1 MTQRATARG
10 QAGISLV
17 EMMVG
22 IVVGLIIAIAITSSV
37 AAIGKQFRI
46 TGAGASA
53 AESAQLGLAMV
64 ERDARMAGAAVFSGS
79 VATMCPRLNA
89 YDATKVP
96 ATTNDGTPIGEAW
109 PPVRIT
115 DGGTGSDAIDLILTP
130 PAVSINLNV
139 AVTKELPT
147 SASVLKVSEPGGR
160 LAVGDLVLVAQ
171 PPPNTSGYPC
181 TLIQVTNITG
191 NCADSTTG
199 CNVNFGSGDS
209 VYNPPNANTAFS
221 ITEPYGPGSVLM
233 KMPTFTYTRYQVRC
247 NSLLRH
253 DASITP
259 SCTGTPSYRDS
270 ALAAGIVMLKAQYGI
285 SNAGSDA
292 IVQWKRASAITTGE
306 MARVKAVRV
315 AIVAQ
320 SAEVDGAQV
329 TSSAPVVFDGSQT
342 LDLSALS
349 VPPGKSWQNYRYR
362 VHETVVP
369 VRNSAWNR

>member
-1 MTQRATARG
+1 MTQRATSRG

-37 AAIGKQFRI
+37 AAIGKQFRV

-53 AESAQLGLAMV
+53 AESALLGLALI

-89 YDATKVP
+89 YKAP
-96 ATTNDGTPIGEAW
+96 ATTHDGTPIGDAW

-115 DGGTGSDAIDLILTP
+115 DGGTGSDTIDLILTP
-130 PAVSINLNV
+130 PAIAINLNV
-139 AVTKELPT
+139 GVTKELPT

-160 LAVGDLVLVAQ
+160 LAVGDLVLVAH

-181 TLIQVTNITG
+181 TLIQVTGVTG
-191 NCADSTTG
+191 NCADAANG
-199 CNVNFGSGDS
+199 CNVNFGSGSSD
-209 VYNPPNANTAFS
+209 YNPPNVKTAFTS
-221 ITEPYGPGSVLM
+221 TEPYAPGSVLM
-233 KMPTFTYTRYQVRC
+233 KMPSFTYTRYQVRC

-253 DASITP
+253 DAAVAP

-292 IVQWKRASAITTGE
+292 IVQWKRASAIATGE

-320 SAEVDGAQV
+320 SAEVDSASV
-329 TSSAPVVFDGSQT
+329 TSSAPVVFDGTQT
-342 LDLSALS
+342 LDLSGLS
-349 VPPGKSWQNYRYR
+349 LPPGKTWQNYRYR